1 MDDINKREFEQLCT
15 LGCSDVEFECML
27 GVNMAEIQA
36 WCGATYNEAFEG
48 IHKRLST
55 KGKIVLK
62 SYRWAAAK
70 TDPGL
75 AAKLEEERDE
85 IEVLAALLKP
95 PSDGGFSR
103 YI

>member
-1 MDDINKREFEQLCT
+1 MDEINQSEFEQLCT
-15 LGCSDVEFECML
+15 LGCSDDEFACML
-27 GVNMAEIQA
+27 GAEMAAIQA
-36 WCGATYNEAFEG
+36 WCRATYNDDFEC
-48 IHKRLST
+48 IYKRLST
-55 KGKIVLK
+55 KGKIALK
-62 SYRWAAAK
+62 TYQWKAAK